1 MNDRPRILVT
11 EKIADAG
18 IEVLRAVGDV
28 DVELEW
34 SADELAERIAPYNA
48 LVVRSATKVTAAL
61 IAAAPRLEV
70 VGRAGTGVDNVD
82 VAAATERG
90 IVVVNAAGSNAVS
103 AAEHAIALMLAQARN
118 IPQAH
123 MALVDGRWERS
134 KFGGIEVTGKTLG
147 VIGFGNIGQLVAERA
162 LGLGMRVVAYDPFV
176 ADARYREMGVEKA
189 ESLDDLYPDS
199 DFITLHVA
207 STPETRGFINAEAI
221 AKMRDGVRIINDA
234 RGDLIVEADLV
245 AAIESGKV
253 AGAAIDVYPEEPAT
267 ESPYFGVGGIV
278 VTPHLG
284 ASTGEAQERAGVAC
298 AQQVAAALTG
308 GAVTSA
314 VNIPVVSAETMA
326 TVGPFLPLAGHLG
339 RLAAGIAG
347 GIDGSIEVTC
357 EGEFAAHASRLLVTA
372 ELAGALSGH
381 TVETVNMVNAAE
393 RARERGIEWSDSATT
408 VARDYTS
415 RLKVAIGD
423 ASVAGTTVGST
434 SRPRLVE
441 VLGESIELELAP
453 HVGILRYRDEPGQI
467 GTVGTVMAG
476 EGINIAS
483 MAVGRST
490 EGQAT
495 MGVTV
500 DSPVP
505 AEAQAAIA
513 KGCDA
518 QVWFVDLDIP

>member
-1 MNDRPRILVT
+1 MSERPRILVT

-18 IEVLRAVGDV
+18 IDVLRAVGDV

-34 SADELAERIAPYNA
+34 SADELAERIAPYDA

-61 IAAAPRLEV
+61 IAAATRLKV

-82 VAAATERG
+82 VPAATERG
-90 IVVVNAAGSNAVS
+90 IIVVNAAGSNAVS

-123 MALVDGRWERS
+123 SALVDGRWERS

-162 LGLGMRVVAYDPFV
+162 MGLGMRVIAYDPFV

-189 ESLDDLYPDS
+189 ESLDEIYPEC

-207 STPETRGFINAEAI
+207 STPETRGFINADAI
-221 AKMRDGVRIINDA
+221 GKMRDGVRIINDA

-245 AAIESGKV
+245 AAVEAGKV
-253 AGAAIDVYPEEPAT
+253 AGAAIDVFPEEPAT
-267 ESPYFGVGGIV
+267 ESPYFGIDGII

-298 AQQVAAALTG
+298 AEQVAAALTG
-308 GAVTSA
+308 GVVTSA

-347 GIDGSIEVTC
+347 GITDSIEVIC
-357 EGEFAAHASRLLVTA
+357 EGEIAEHDTRLLVTA
-372 ELAGALSGH
+372 VLAGALTGH
-381 TVETVNMVNAAE
+381 TVESVNMVNAAD

-415 RLKVAIGD
+415 RLKVKIGD
-423 ASVAGTTVGST
+423 VSVAGTTVGST

-441 VLGESIELELAP
+441 VLGQSIELELAP
-453 HVGILRYRDEPGQI
+453 HVGILRYADKPGKI
-467 GTVGTVMAG
+467 GTVGTVIAG
-476 EGINIAS
+476 QGINIAS
-483 MAVGRST
+483 MAVGRSL

-500 DSPVP
+500 DTPVP
-505 AEAQAAIA
+505 PETQAAIA
-513 KGCDA
+513 EGADA
-518 QVWFVDLDIP
+518 EVWFVELDV